1 MNIKDAL
8 LELES
13 AGFEARQ
20 FNSYQIRIQPPEF
33 LKERFKFWDWYF
45 TTGSLVEN
53 GKNDDGVNYV
63 ARDGTFETA
72 KELVEYLFKKI
83 DNPTLRSGI

>member
-8 LELES
+8 LEFES

-20 FNSYQIRIQPPEF
+20 FNSYQIRIAPPDF
-33 LKERFKFWDWYF
+33 MKEHFKFWDWYF

-72 KELVEYLFKKI
+72 KELSKHLMGKLK
-83 DNPTLRSGI
+83 